1 MQFWLQAIRT
11 DQQQRLG
18 MKSNNV
24 TEPDPVLRT
33 QLKKPATT
41 YDDGYLRIER
51 ENYYVA
57 CGGQPINVMRKGFLI
72 VWRLAQKP
80 ERVVPA
86 PDVWRYAW
94 GNKAAF
100 NSASLRVHISRLRHT
115 LAPFGISIENMAG
128 VGYRLS
134 VVERKNNAR

>member
-1 MQFWLQAIRT
+1 
-11 DQQQRLG
+11 
-18 MKSNNV
+18 MKSDNLTDRDRV
-24 TEPDPVLRT
+24 PGPDA
-33 QLKKPATT
+33 QKPGAT

-57 CGGQPINVMRKGFLI
+57 CGGQPINLMRKGFLI
-72 VWRLAQKP
+72 LWRLAQNP

-86 PDVWRYAW
+86 QEVWRYAW
-94 GNKAAF
+94 GNKAQF

-115 LAPFGISIENMAG
+115 LAPFAISIENMAG

-134 VVERKNNAR
+134 MSDRKHEIG

>member
-1 MQFWLQAIRT
+1 MQEA
-11 DQQQRLG
+11 G
-18 MKSNNV
+18 V
-24 TEPDPVLRT
+24 
-33 QLKKPATT
+33 TT

-57 CGGQPINVMRKGFLI
+57 CGGQPISLMRKGFLI
-72 VWRLAQKP
+72 LWRLAQNP

-86 PDVWRYAW
+86 QEVWRYAW
-94 GNKAAF
+94 GNKVHF

-115 LAPFGISIENMAG
+115 LAPFGLSIENMAG

-134 VVERKNNAR
+134 MSERKNEVG

>member
-1 MQFWLQAIRT
+1 
-11 DQQQRLG
+11 
-18 MKSNNV
+18 MKSNDV
-24 TEPDPVLRT
+24 TDPDPVLKARL
-33 QLKKPATT
+33 QKPAAT

-57 CGGQPINVMRKGFLI
+57 CGGQPISLMRKGFLI
-72 VWRLAQKP
+72 LWRLAQNP
-80 ERVVPA
+80 ERVVA
-86 PDVWRYAW
+86 AQDVWRYAW
-94 GNKAAF
+94 GNKAQF

-134 VVERKNNAR
+134 MAERRNDAS

>member
-1 MQFWLQAIRT
+1 
-11 DQQQRLG
+11 
-18 MKSNNV
+18 MKSNDV
-24 TEPDPVLRT
+24 TGQEAMLNA
-33 QLKKPATT
+33 QLEKAAST

-57 CGGQPINVMRKGFLI
+57 CGGQPINLMRKGFLI
-72 VWRLAQKP
+72 LWRLAQNP

-86 PDVWRYAW
+86 QDVWRYAW
-94 GNKAAF
+94 GNKSQF

-134 VVERKNNAR
+134 MSERKHESG

>member
-1 MQFWLQAIRT
+1 
-11 DQQQRLG
+11 
-18 MKSNNV
+18 MKSDNL
-24 TEPDPVLRT
+24 TAPDTILRAEPRE
-33 QLKKPATT
+33 PAHVF
-41 YDDGYLRIER
+41 DDGYLRIER

-57 CGGQPINVMRKGFLI
+57 CGGQPINLMRKGFLI
-72 VWRLAQKP
+72 LWRLAQNP

-94 GNKAAF
+94 GSKAQF

-134 VVERKNNAR
+134 VSARKNEVG

>member
-1 MQFWLQAIRT
+1 MTRMKSDNSTGRETMLQAEA
-11 DQQQRLG
+11 Q
-18 MKSNNV
+18 
-24 TEPDPVLRT
+24 EP
-33 QLKKPATT
+33 AHT

-57 CGGQPINVMRKGFLI
+57 CGGQAVSLMRKGFLI
-72 VWRLAQKP
+72 LWRLAQNP

-86 PDVWRYAW
+86 QEVWRYAW
-94 GNKAAF
+94 GNKAQF

-115 LAPFGISIENMAG
+115 MAPFGISIENMAG

-134 VVERKNNAR
+134 ISDRKSEPR